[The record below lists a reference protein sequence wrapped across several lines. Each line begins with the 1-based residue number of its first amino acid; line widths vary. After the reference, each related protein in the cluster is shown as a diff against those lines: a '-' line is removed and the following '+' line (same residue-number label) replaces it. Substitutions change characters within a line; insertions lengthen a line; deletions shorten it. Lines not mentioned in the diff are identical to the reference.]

1 MSVLRRIIRK
11 KNGAKE
17 TVHLGALAKNVTQDA
32 THRFVSDTEKQTWN
46 GKANPG
52 DIPSGAAADYGVANN
67 DTTNRSDMLV
77 TAQVAYQH
85 GKEIDQLN
93 SEMASL
99 TDSGAITGMDARED
113 GVYITYVPTA
123 GADAVTKKLGSP
135 ADSILLAG
143 GRFSGTGENS
153 GNNARILLSDVFE
166 RVEVDYT
173 SNSSLPLYLYY
184 YKNGSYVKNEAVNAG
199 SKFVFYPNETYDEI
213 RITMF
218 QNSTFMFTYTIT
230 GYFQ

>member
-1 MSVLRRIIRK
+1 M
-11 KNGAKE
+11 
-17 TVHLGALAKNVTQDA
+17 
-32 THRFVSDTEKQTWN
+32 
-46 GKANPG
+46 
-52 DIPSGAAADYGVANN
+52 
-67 DTTNRSDMLV
+67 
-77 TAQVAYQH
+77 
-85 GKEIDQLN
+85 
-93 SEMASL
+93 
-99 TDSGAITGMDARED
+99 
-113 GVYITYVPTA
+113 YITYQD
-123 GADAVTKKLGSP
+123 GADTVSKKLGSP
-135 ADSILLAG
+135 ADNILLAG